1 MKTVNKLIDGF
12 IDLQKSL
19 GIIGE
24 NEKDTYIYAYTILF
38 EQVLNIFIAIRSARL
53 MGALG
58 FVGVFLL
65 FYIPLRILG
74 GGYHADSGSKC
85 CIFSAIT
92 IFLIC
97 ILSKTEISIFLND
110 TLMWLSSLIIIV
122 LSPVDSIC
130 KMLNEHERKTNKIRL
145 FFVLLIEWCGI
156 LVLFTLN
163 KKLYEA
169 TKLSLIFFTITLLL
183 GKIKRVKRRK

>member
-38 EQVLNIFIAIRSARL
+38 EQVLNIFIAIVIGSM

-65 FYIPLRILG
+65 FLYSVTNFG
-74 GGYHADSGSKC
+74 AV
-85 CIFSAIT
+85 AIM
-92 IFLIC
+92 LIQGVNAVY
-97 ILSKTEISIFLND
+97 F
-110 TLMWLSSLIIIV
+110 
-122 LSPVDSIC
+122 
-130 KMLNEHERKTNKIRL
+130 RQ
-145 FFVLLIEWCGI
+145 LLY
-156 LVLFTLN
+156 F
-163 KKLYEA
+163 
-169 TKLSLIFFTITLLL
+169 
-183 GKIKRVKRRK
+183 

>member
-38 EQVLNIFIAIRSARL
+38 EQVLNIFIAIVIGSM

-110 TLMWLSSLIIIV
+110 TLMWLSMSLISSDVNVKRI
-122 LSPVDSIC
+122 
-130 KMLNEHERKTNKIRL
+130 EKIMESSQENTDENSAY
-145 FFVLLIEWCGI
+145 IKEI
-156 LVLFTLN
+156 
-163 KKLYEA
+163 KKLRIDNVSF
-169 TKLSLIFFTITLLL
+169 KLL
-183 GKIKRVKRRK
+183 GKLQ

>member
-1 MKTVNKLIDGF
+1 M
-12 IDLQKSL
+12 
-19 GIIGE
+19 
-24 NEKDTYIYAYTILF
+24 
-38 EQVLNIFIAIRSARL
+38 
-53 MGALG
+53 
-58 FVGVFLL
+58 
-65 FYIPLRILG
+65 
-74 GGYHADSGSKC
+74 
-85 CIFSAIT
+85 
-92 IFLIC
+92 IC

>member
-38 EQVLNIFIAIRSARL
+38 EQVLNIFIAIVIGSM

-74 GGYHADSGSKC
+74 GGYHADSGSNACSGKC
-85 CIFSAIT
+85 GNACGNT
-92 IFLIC
+92 C
-97 ILSKTEISIFLND
+97 
-110 TLMWLSSLIIIV
+110 
-122 LSPVDSIC
+122 VDSVASY
-130 KMLNEHERKTNKIRL
+130 KTR
-145 FFVLLIEWCGI
+145 
-156 LVLFTLN
+156 
-163 KKLYEA
+163 
-169 TKLSLIFFTITLLL
+169 
-183 GKIKRVKRRK
+183 